1 MARFSLPLI
10 VLLALAAPAIAS
22 DGHSHGKPAAA
33 AKSSVPADYADGEV
47 RKIDKEAGK
56 VTIKHGPLANLD
68 MPGMTMVFRV
78 KDPAML
84 DRMKTGDA
92 IKFKA
97 DKVDGNYTVTEFQA
111 K

>member
-1 MARFSLPLI
+1 MRYLLCAVTLLVALPSTPQMGNAQPI
-10 VLLALAAPAIAS
+10 AITQAAQPAGAT
-22 DGHSHGKPAAA
+22 
-33 AKSSVPADYADGEV
+33 VDGEV

-56 VTIKHGPLANLD
+56 ITLKHGPIPNLD

-84 DRMKTGDA
+84 DSV
-92 IKFKA
+92 KA
-97 DKVDGNYTVTEFQA
+97 GDKVRFSAEKVAGALTVIQLTPV